1 MTIPQRVQRRRTKG
15 WRMPD
20 NTIYV
25 GRGSKWGNPYTLE
38 IMQKKIDELAG
49 LFETESSISAREMA
63 VEAFRC
69 DMKYGPESAWW
80 WYGPHM
86 KILTALKHLH
96 DLRGKN
102 LACWCPLDQ
111 PCHADVLLEL
121 ANTEGS

>member
-49 LFETESSISAREMA
+49 LFETESSISARENG
-63 VEAFRC
+63 C
-69 DMKYGPESAWW
+69 
-80 WYGPHM
+80 
-86 KILTALKHLH
+86 
-96 DLRGKN
+96 
-102 LACWCPLDQ
+102 
-111 PCHADVLLEL
+111 
-121 ANTEGS
+121 